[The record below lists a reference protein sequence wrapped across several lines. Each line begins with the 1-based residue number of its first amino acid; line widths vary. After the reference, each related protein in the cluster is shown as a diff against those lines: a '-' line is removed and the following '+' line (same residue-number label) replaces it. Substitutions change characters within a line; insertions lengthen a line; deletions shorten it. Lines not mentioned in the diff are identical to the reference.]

1 MCYAEDLQ
9 ATVFIFMEMNPAIKS
24 SLTPDEFEDLLARL
38 GPDRERAGE
47 KYEAVRQ
54 KLIKFFEWS
63 ACAAAEEC
71 ADETLDRV
79 ARKLSGQAIDDVV
92 GFIWG
97 VARNVRREIHKKS
110 VRTVPLDGLA
120 GNRLHGRDALRAERG
135 PQQEMEEQE
144 RMQRLQKCLDRMPEL
159 QRALFL
165 EYYDVEAGHEGR
177 RRLADSLKISIATL
191 RVRMNRLREKLERCV
206 TQGRGGAQAK

>member
-1 MCYAEDLQ
+1 MSNHL
-9 ATVFIFMEMNPAIKS
+9 INPAIKG
-24 SLTPDEFEDLLARL
+24 SLTPDEFEGLLARL

-79 ARKLSGQAIDDVV
+79 ARKLSVQAIDDVV
-92 GFIWG
+92 GFVWG

-110 VRTVPLDGLA
+110 VRTAGLDGLDA
-120 GNRLHGRDALRAERG
+120 DHLHGRAGLRAESG
-135 PQQEMEEQE
+135 PQQEMEDQE
-144 RMQRLQKCLDRMPEL
+144 RLQRLQKCLDRLPER

-165 EYYDVEAGHEGR
+165 EYYNAEVGYEERQKLAGG
-177 RRLADSLKISIATL
+177 LKISIATL

-206 TQGRGGAQAK
+206 TQGRSGGAQAK